1 MQKLHIGNMIRKEL
15 KAQGRTMTWFANAIH
30 SDRSNAYKMLK
41 RDSIDLAL
49 LYKISQLLHH
59 DFFRDYSG
67 FLSSTLSDH
76 DGNVRMQS
84 LNSDNPTD

>member
-1 MQKLHIGNMIRKEL
+1 MMKIHIGNMIRKEL

-49 LYKISQLLHH
+49 LNKICQLLHH
-59 DFFRDYSG
+59 DFFRDC
-67 FLSSTLSDH
+67 SDALRSNAQPWTGSAPAGEQ
-76 DGNVRMQS
+76 DF
-84 LNSDNPTD
+84 

>member
-1 MQKLHIGNMIRKEL
+1 MIRKEL

-49 LYKISQLLHH
+49 LNKICQLLNH
-59 DFFRDYSG
+59 DFFLDYSQSLHSSRPSQQG
-67 FLSSTLSDH
+67 NETVRSLEQSLSS
-76 DGNVRMQS
+76 NR
-84 LNSDNPTD
+84 

>member
-1 MQKLHIGNMIRKEL
+1 MMKIHIGEMIRREL

-49 LYKISQLLHH
+49 LNKICQLLHH
-59 DFFRDYSG
+59 DFFRDC
-67 FLSSTLSDH
+67 SDALRSNAQPWT
-76 DGNVRMQS
+76 G
-84 LNSDNPTD
+84 SDPAGEQDF

>member
-59 DFFRDYSG
+59 DFFLDYSNL
-67 FLSSTLSDH
+67 LSYMTPDQKKNESIQT
-76 DGNVRMQS
+76 
-84 LNSDNPTD
+84 

>member
-49 LYKISQLLHH
+49 LNKICQLLSH
-59 DFFRDYSG
+59 DFFLDCS
-67 FLSSTLSDH
+67 
-76 DGNVRMQS
+76 QS
-84 LNSDNPTD
+84 LHSNNTRQQGNEPARRLESSFSPN